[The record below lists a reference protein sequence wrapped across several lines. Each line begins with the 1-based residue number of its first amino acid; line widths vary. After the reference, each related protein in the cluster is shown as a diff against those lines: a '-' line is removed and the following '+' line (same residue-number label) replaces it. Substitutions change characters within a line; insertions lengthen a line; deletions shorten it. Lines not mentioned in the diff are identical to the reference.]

1 MWLTSYRHSNERVV
15 FPLIQNRIGS
25 YRRFARA
32 PSILSH
38 SRRFVPT
45 WILNVVRVI
54 FMRAIMRRRFCILFL
69 LMATFGACPVG
80 CSVTPYRYRHHEL
93 IPDGCDPVSA
103 SDAEAVFEYG
113 RPNKTLDRLAWVIG
127 MPSRILPMS
136 SRVNNHE
143 ISPETIDKLSS
154 YLREN
159 DLSDVLVRVNQYD
172 PRGEWKRLR
181 ENPRISSGWKYTF
194 GAGMV
199 VHYTL
204 FPGRVFGG
212 DHYNAYTNTLYVN
225 SDVPALLILEAAYA
239 KDVHE
244 RRLPGPYSAIKELPV
259 LETWR
264 LSYGLNDTLGYAKLN
279 DDWELER
286 ETYAIV
292 YPVMGIEVAL
302 GGHSAISSFVALPML
317 TIPITA
323 IGGAATGHVLGWTT
337 IKRREQERAWESDD
351 EIRATGDTTNEI
363 TRVSLAR

>member
-1 MWLTSYRHSNERVV
+1 
-15 FPLIQNRIGS
+15 
-25 YRRFARA
+25 
-32 PSILSH
+32 
-38 SRRFVPT
+38 
-45 WILNVVRVI
+45 
-54 FMRAIMRRRFCILFL
+54 MRRRFCVPFL
-69 LMATFGACPVG
+69 LMAISGACPIG
-80 CSVTPYRYRHHEL
+80 CSVTPYRYRHHEQFS
-93 IPDGCDPVSA
+93 DGCHPA
-103 SDAEAVFEYG
+103 SESDEEPVFEYG
-113 RPNKTLDRLAWVIG
+113 RPNKTLDGLAWVIG

-143 ISPETIDKLSS
+143 ISPETTDKLSC

-172 PRGEWKRLR
+172 PKGEWKRLR
-181 ENPRISSGWKYTF
+181 ENSRISSGWKYTF

-239 KDVHE
+239 KDVHD
-244 RRLPGPYSAIKELPV
+244 RRLPGPYAAINELPV

-302 GGHSAISSFVALPML
+302 GGHSAVSSFTALPML

-323 IGGAATGHVLGWTT
+323 IGGAATGHVWGRTT
-337 IKRREQERAWESDD
+337 IMRREHERAWESEEEMQATD
-351 EIRATGDTTNEI
+351 ETTNEL
-363 TRVSLAR
+363 TRVSLGQ